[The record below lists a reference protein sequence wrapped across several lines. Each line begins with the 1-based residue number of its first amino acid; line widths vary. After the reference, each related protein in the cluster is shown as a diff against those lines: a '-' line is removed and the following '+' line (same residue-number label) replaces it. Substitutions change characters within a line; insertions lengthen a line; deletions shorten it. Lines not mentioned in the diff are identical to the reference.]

1 MESNGLPISI
11 RTSPA
16 NQHDSTKFIDVLE
29 NISDFLN
36 DDLIHAIVS
45 AYADKGYDAAYIRN
59 YLRCYGI
66 NCCIPYKK
74 NSKTVSQ
81 NKNQKY
87 YGKTRFVVERFLH
100 GSNVDFIELQS
111 DMRGIVIIILDLFTW
126 HQF

>member
-74 NSKTVSQ
+74 NSAKQ
-81 NKNQKY
+81 DLLLKD
-87 YGKTRFVVERFLH
+87 FLH

>member
-1 MESNGLPISI
+1 MKSNGLPISI

-81 NKNQKY
+81 NKNQNIMAKQDLLL
-87 YGKTRFVVERFLH
+87 KDFLH

>member
-36 DDLIHAIVS
+36 DDLIHAIIS
-45 AYADKGYDAAYIRN
+45 AY
-59 YLRCYGI
+59 
-66 NCCIPYKK
+66 
-74 NSKTVSQ
+74 
-81 NKNQKY
+81 
-87 YGKTRFVVERFLH
+87 
-100 GSNVDFIELQS
+100 ELQS
-111 DMRGIVIIILDLFTW
+111 DMRGFVIIILDLFTW

>member
-45 AYADKGYDAAYIRN
+45 AYADKGYDDFIAYIRN

-66 NCCIPYKK
+66 NCCIPM
-74 NSKTVSQ
+74 Q
-81 NKNQKY
+81 NDPHD
-87 YGKTRFVVERFLH
+87 THWHPL
-100 GSNVDFIELQS
+100 LQS
-111 DMRGIVIIILDLFTW
+111 NPQILFLLES
-126 HQF
+126 